1 MLCTVKLPWS
11 LRPSDS
17 GVTAGV
23 RVPRQTQW
31 ETCKRVDPVPPG
43 TFQVPLELSPHG
55 QAHLSKAG
63 LIGASSA
70 LSDAA
75 EAGAH
80 CLVSPSTAEI
90 LFY

>member
-1 MLCTVKLPWS
+1 M
-11 LRPSDS
+11 
-17 GVTAGV
+17 
-23 RVPRQTQW
+23 
-31 ETCKRVDPVPPG
+31 PPG

-55 QAHLSKAG
+55 QAHLAKAG